1 MQKKNNVESVCDMYR
16 HRTKKHKHF
25 SFIIVIAFHSLSP
38 LSTKKRWKKLIY
50 RLFPVFRNISFFYC
64 FWLLLFRITTTT
76 KNKTSIYFFFVS
88 VWISMMMWYL
98 STQCLRLFQI
108 YFDECQETWFQFLN
122 NFLLLY
128 RHKGTFYK
136 FV

>member
-1 MQKKNNVESVCDMYR
+1 LQKKNNVESVCDMYR

-76 KNKTSIYFFFVS
+76 KNKTSIYFFFCFCLDFDDDVIFIDTMSKIVS
-88 VWISMMMWYL
+88 NILRRMSRNLISIL
-98 STQCLRLFQI
+98 KQLFVVVSTQ
-108 YFDECQETWFQFLN
+108 
-122 NFLLLY
+122 
-128 RHKGTFYK
+128 RH
-136 FV
+136 VL